1 MSDLIHLFKTGQKVR
16 CKLDGNFYSGTVK
29 EIFMDH
35 IIVDIPEIN
44 DHCWFGTGI
53 NIEDVFPDYN
63 FEE

>member
-1 MSDLIHLFKTGQKVR
+1 MSDLTHLFKTGQKVR

-29 EIFMDH
+29 ETFMDH

-44 DHCWFGTGI
+44 DHCWFGTEI
-53 NIEDVFPDYN
+53 NIEDVFLEYN